1 MLMLVG
7 RVGRS
12 SAAADRHMAGQCTA
26 LTSFQCLQTHVQGRR
41 PACGQA
47 TAFGA
52 ADALVKVIQ
61 KAKRALL
68 QRQQAIFETVA
79 KLHFRVLHWPAE
91 ALSGLAAY
99 LTIISPC

>member
-12 SAAADRHMAGQCTA
+12 PAAADRHMAGQCTA

-52 ADALVKVIQ
+52 ADALVKDIQ

-68 QRQQAIFETVA
+68 QRQQACKFQLMRRWPSSISGCSTGRQKPSVA
-79 KLHFRVLHWPAE
+79 WP
-91 ALSGLAAY
+91 
-99 LTIISPC
+99 LT